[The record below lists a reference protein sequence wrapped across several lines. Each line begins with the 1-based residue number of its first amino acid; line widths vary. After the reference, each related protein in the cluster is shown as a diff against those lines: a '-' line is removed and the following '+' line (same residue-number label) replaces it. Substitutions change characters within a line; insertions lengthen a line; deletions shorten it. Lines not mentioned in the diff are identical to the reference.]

1 MNDRDSSIPPSE
13 GRERRVDPRHFACF
27 PANIKRPGGSDRM
40 GLIHDLSVSG
50 ALILTRSRLQVGDPI
65 HLSLFLWE
73 DTARVKEAKGRVVR
87 VEPRTGERAE
97 IWHRSV
103 AVQFDEPLADCHAE
117 IKALADHQA
126 RLGIPRD

>member
-1 MNDRDSSIPPSE
+1 MSDRDSSTDE
-13 GRERRVDPRHFACF
+13 GRERRVDERHFACF
-27 PANIKRPGGSDRM
+27 PANLKRPGGSDRM
-40 GLIHDLSVSG
+40 GLIRDLSVSG

-65 HLSLFLWE
+65 HLSLYLWE
-73 DTARVKEAKGRVVR
+73 DPERVKETRGRVVR

-103 AVQFDEPLADCHAE
+103 AVQFDEPLADCEAE

-126 RLGIPRD
+126 KLGVPRD